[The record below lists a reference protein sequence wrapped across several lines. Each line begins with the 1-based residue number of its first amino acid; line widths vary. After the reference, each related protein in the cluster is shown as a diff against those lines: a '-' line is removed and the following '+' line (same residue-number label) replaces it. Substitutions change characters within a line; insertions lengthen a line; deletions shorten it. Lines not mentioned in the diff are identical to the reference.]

1 MRAFSFIAIGMKF
14 WDISG
19 IYGLFVAVTFCFA
32 RMVSP
37 LFLAESVSM
46 VLVGYSH
53 LCVFLRK

>member
-46 VLVGYSH
+46 VLVGYS
-53 LCVFLRK
+53 LSRASLRK